1 MAIWND
7 CIQYL
12 GSVLPEHDVHTYV
25 DPLEATETATS
36 LLLFAPNQVFL
47 QQVRR
52 RVLDHIQEFLAAV
65 DGRGLDVQLHVHAP
79 DEAAAAA
86 PAAAP
91 ARAAAPGAGNI
102 RLIPNFTFEQ
112 FVTGPSNMLAQSK
125 ALQVAESPG
134 GFADNPYLIYGGVG
148 LGKTHL
154 LHAIGH
160 GVLAAHPE
168 LRVVYVNSGQF
179 VENFIAAS
187 KAGRLPEFQRLYRE
201 PDVLLID
208 DIHFLAGKP
217 GSQEQLLHVYH
228 VLAGRGAQLA
238 VACDRH
244 PQDMDGLE
252 QRLQTRLA
260 GGMQCE
266 VKPPDMAT
274 RIGILQRKAAQ
285 RGLGLPGGVAEFIAE
300 NTVGS
305 VRDLE
310 SALARVHMQAHCSG
324 APVSLACAREA
335 LHDFL
340 PLRGRRLSLE
350 RIREAVCEHYA
361 VAAADIDSPRR
372 VKQIVLPRQMAMTLA
387 HRLTSL
393 SLASIG
399 EVFGGRDHSTVLYAK
414 RRIDRLRQ
422 DDPGIDR
429 DWQDLQHKL
438 LN

>member
-12 GSVLPEHDVHTYV
+12 GAVLPEHDVHTYV

-52 RVLDHIQEFLAAV
+52 RVLDHIQEFLAAAG
-65 DGRGLDVQLHVHAP
+65 GRELEVQLHVHAP
-79 DEAAAAA
+79 DAAPDAA
-86 PAAAP
+86 PAP
-91 ARAAAPGAGNI
+91 ARSGGPDANSI

-112 FVTGPSNMLAQSK
+112 FVTGPANMIAQSK
-125 ALQVAESPG
+125 ARQVADSPG
-134 GFADNPYLIYGGVG
+134 GYGDNPYLIYGGVG

-187 KAGRLPEFQRLYRE
+187 RERRLPEFQRLYRE
-201 PDVLLID
+201 PFVLLID

-238 VACDRH
+238 VTCDQH
-244 PQDMDGLE
+244 PQDLDGLD

-266 VKPPDMAT
+266 VKPPCMET
-274 RIGILQRKAAQ
+274 RIGILRRKAAL
-285 RGLGLPGGVAEFIAE
+285 RDLALADDVARFIAE

-324 APVSLACAREA
+324 APADLACAEEA
-335 LHDFL
+335 LRDFL
-340 PLRGRRLSLE
+340 PRRSRRLSLE
-350 RIREAVCEHYA
+350 RIRALVCEHYTVTA
-361 VAAADIDSPRR
+361 ENLDSRRR
-372 VKQIVLPRQMAMTLA
+372 VKQIVLPRQMAMALA
-387 HRLTSL
+387 HQLTPL

-399 EVFGGRDHSTVLYAK
+399 ESFGGRDHSTVLYAK
-414 RRIDRLRQ
+414 RRIERYREE
-422 DDPGIDR
+422 DPRIER

>member
-7 CIQYL
+7 CIRYL
-12 GSVLPEHDVHTYV
+12 GSVLPEHDVHTYI
-25 DPLEATETATS
+25 DPLEATETSTT

-47 QQVRR
+47 QQVHNRA
-52 RVLDHIQEFLAAV
+52 LEHIREFLAAV
-65 DGRGLDVQLHVHAP
+65 ADRKMDVQLHVHAP
-79 DEAAAAA
+79 EEAPPAAAA
-86 PAAAP
+86 PAP
-91 ARAAAPGAGNI
+91 ARDDGRDSCGI

-112 FVTGPSNMLAQSK
+112 FVTGPSNMIAQRK

-134 GFADNPYLIYGGVG
+134 GYGDNPYLIYGGVG

-160 GVLAAHPE
+160 GVPAAHPE

-187 KAGRLPEFQRLYRE
+187 KTGRLPEFQRLYRE

-208 DIHFLAGKP
+208 DIQFFAGKP

-228 VLAGRGAQLA
+228 ALTGRGAQLA
-238 VACDRH
+238 VTCDRH
-244 PQDMDGLE
+244 PQDLDDLD

-266 VKPPDMAT
+266 VKPPCMET
-274 RIGILQRKAAQ
+274 RIGILHRKAAL
-285 RGLGLPGGVAEFIAE
+285 REVDLPDEVARFIAE

-310 SALARVHMQAHCSG
+310 SALARVHMQAHCNE
-324 APVSLACAREA
+324 APVTLDCAREA
-335 LHDFL
+335 LRDFL
-340 PLRGRRLSLE
+340 PLRSRRLSLE
-350 RIREAVCEHYA
+350 RIRKLVCEHYTVTA
-361 VAAADIDSPRR
+361 QAIDSRRR
-372 VKQIVLPRQMAMTLA
+372 VKQIVLPRQMAMALA
-387 HRLTSL
+387 HQLTPL

-399 EVFGGRDHSTVLYAK
+399 ESFGGRDHSTVLYAK
-414 RRIDRLRQ
+414 RRIERYRKE
-422 DDPGIDR
+422 DPRIDR

>member
-25 DPLEATETATS
+25 DPLEATETSTS

-52 RVLDHIQEFLAAV
+52 RVLDHIREFLASA
-65 DGRGLDVQLHVHAP
+65 DGREMDVQLHVNVTDEAP
-79 DEAAAAA
+79 AAAAA
-86 PAAAP
+86 DARPAE
-91 ARAAAPGAGNI
+91 PGPRNA

-112 FVTGPSNMLAQSK
+112 FVTGAANTIAWSK
-125 ALQVAESPG
+125 ARQVAEHPG
-134 GFADNPYLIYGGVG
+134 GYGDNPYLIYGGVG

-179 VENFIAAS
+179 VENFIAAA
-187 KAGRLPEFQRLYRE
+187 KENRLPEFQRLYRD

-208 DIHFLAGKP
+208 DIQFLAGKP
-217 GSQEQLLHVYH
+217 GSEEQMLHIYH
-228 VLAGRGAQLA
+228 VLAERGAQLA
-238 VACDRH
+238 VTCDKH
-244 PQDMDGLE
+244 PQDIDKLS

-266 VKPPDMAT
+266 VKPPCMAT
-274 RIGILQRKAAQ
+274 RIGILHRKAAL
-285 RGLGLPGGVAEFIAE
+285 RETALPDDAARFIAE
-300 NTVGS
+300 NAAGS

-310 SALARVHMQAHCSG
+310 SALARVHMQALCSKS
-324 APVSLACAREA
+324 PVSLACAEEA
-335 LHDFL
+335 LRDFA
-340 PLRGRRLSLE
+340 PMRNRRISLA
-350 RIREAVCEHYA
+350 RIRQCVCEHFSITA
-361 VAAADIDSPRR
+361 EAFNSRR
-372 VKQIVLPRQMAMTLA
+372 RLRQIVLPRQMAMALA
-387 HRLTSL
+387 HELTQL

-399 EVFGGRDHSTVLYAK
+399 EAFGGRDHSTVLYAK
-414 RRIDRLRQ
+414 RRIGRYRSE
-422 DDPGIDR
+422 DPQIDR